1 MGRTRRLIAAALAA
15 AVAVAG
21 AGWKWHSHAES
32 GGQQR
37 AGWVW
42 NR

>member
-21 AGWKWHSHAES
+21 AGWKWHSHAAS